1 MVMLVGVGSSSSSSS
16 SSRWW
21 WRWRQI
27 VGIHH
32 GDGRA
37 GAQPARN
44 MLWHDERRVE
54 MELPTQGMGPSWFS
68 AGVKIVVLLQ
78 SVEIIFIVTIIIII
92 FFTTFMRKG
101 RQVIVQ
107 ASRKEISVI
116 SPTTSVGKL
125 RSGVVRDGRRR
136 NVSRRGERSVTSS
149 HRRVRSLSDR
159 APEQALVVSDVA
171 RKKSHLL
178 AEGTDVASQG

>member
-1 MVMLVGVGSSSSSSS
+1 MVMLVGVGSSSS

-44 MLWHDERRVE
+44 MLWHDERRIE
-54 MELPTQGMGPSWFS
+54 MELPIQGMGPSWFS

-78 SVEIIFIVTIIIII
+78 SIEIIFIVAIIII

-116 SPTTSVGKL
+116 SPTTSVGKF
-125 RSGVVRDGRRR
+125 RPGVVRDGRRR
-136 NVSRRGERSVTSS
+136 NVSGRGERSVTS

-159 APEQALVVSDVA
+159 APEQALIVSDVA